1 MENKIIDLANE
12 LVKGRG
18 DGRIS
23 EADMNIILENKLTS
37 EEEIKTLFFIYE
49 NFKLTDTA
57 KEKLYK
63 IIFQWCDLYN
73 LVKTKI
79 LS

>member
-1 MENKIIDLANE
+1 MIDLANE

-23 EADMNIILENKLTS
+23 EADMNIILENELTS
-37 EEEIKTLFFIYE
+37 EEEIKTLFYIYA
-49 NFKLTDTA
+49 NYNLTDSA
-57 KEKLYK
+57 KEKLFK
-63 IIFQWCDLYN
+63 IIFKWCNLYN
-73 LVKTKI
+73 VVKTNI